1 MPDDDEGDEAEV
13 GDLRLFVSMFIHFL
27 KKSKREITL
36 DSLAE
41 KNKEMMEKVKLAD
54 EDLYDEI
61 VDAFAERRAFIKSQP
76 KN

>member
-1 MPDDDEGDEAEV
+1 MPQDDEGDEAEV

-27 KKSKREITL
+27 NRSKREITL